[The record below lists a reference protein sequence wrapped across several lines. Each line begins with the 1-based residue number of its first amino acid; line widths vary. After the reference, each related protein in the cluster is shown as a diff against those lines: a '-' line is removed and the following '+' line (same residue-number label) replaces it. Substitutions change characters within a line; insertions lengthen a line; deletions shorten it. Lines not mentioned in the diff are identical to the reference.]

1 MEKKLY
7 LIRHGQ
13 TDWNLAHRIQGKQDI
28 PLNEAGKRQARF
40 LAKGMENRPVGS
52 VFSSRLSRARETAG
66 FLAESQKAPLF
77 IVDGLEEISY
87 GKWEGMTL
95 LEIQQY
101 FPERFAQWWKDPV
114 NGAPPDGESQM
125 DVLRRTAAA
134 MEAIQK
140 HMAAGGAQAAAVV
153 SHGASIHCML
163 AWLLKE
169 EAPSDCPIHNASI
182 CCLRGNENGHLQAG
196 NPGGHPPFAKRG
208 PLALPKISPFP
219 HRPLLPGQ
227 AGQIFR

>member
-13 TDWNLAHRIQGKQDI
+13 TDWNLSHRIQGKQDI

-95 LEIQQY
+95 LEIQRY

-182 CCLRGNENGHLQAG
+182 TVVCWETKTGTCRLETLGDIRH
-196 NPGGHPPFAKRG
+196 
-208 PLALPKISPFP
+208 LPKGA
-219 HRPLLPGQ
+219 R
-227 AGQIFR
+227 

>member
-1 MEKKLY
+1 MKTRYIVNGRVYTGRSFQEKTV
-7 LIRHGQ
+7 G
-13 TDWNLAHRIQGKQDI
+13 IQDGTLRLLPPDA
-28 PLNEAGKRQARF
+28 PVSGEVHDAAGKRVVPGFIDIHTHGA
-40 LAKGMENRPVGS
+40 VG
-52 VFSSRLSRARETAG
+52 
-66 FLAESQKAPLF
+66 
-77 IVDGLEEISY
+77 VD
-87 GKWEGMTL
+87 
-95 LEIQQY
+95 
-101 FPERFAQWWKDPV
+101 V

-182 CCLRGNENGHLQAG
+182 TVVCWETKTGTCRLETLGDIRH
-196 NPGGHPPFAKRG
+196 
-208 PLALPKISPFP
+208 LPKGA
-219 HRPLLPGQ
+219 R
-227 AGQIFR
+227 